1 MIKDR
6 IKGGSLQEL
15 TYQELEKMN
24 DDEWILI
31 NSNVVYS
38 LLAYYHGHQLDSE
51 ERKNLE
57 VLTQYSEDINVI
69 GFGAHRN
76 EEGAFF
82 YHIPVGVAKIVLSP
96 WKNKERIL
104 SRPYVIFR
112 DLEQKIPFPPSKL
125 PELRIKY
132 HAFLVEQRKKIDQE
146 EEKRSSGIVKPWEIN
161 KKYQKKK
168 TLY

>member
-6 IKGGSLQEL
+6 IKKGDLQEL
-15 TYQELEKMN
+15 TYQELKRMN

-38 LLAYYHGHQLDSE
+38 LLAYYHGHPLDSE

-146 EEKRSSGIVKPWEIN
+146 KEKRSSGIVKPWEIN
-161 KKYQKKK
+161 KKHQKKK